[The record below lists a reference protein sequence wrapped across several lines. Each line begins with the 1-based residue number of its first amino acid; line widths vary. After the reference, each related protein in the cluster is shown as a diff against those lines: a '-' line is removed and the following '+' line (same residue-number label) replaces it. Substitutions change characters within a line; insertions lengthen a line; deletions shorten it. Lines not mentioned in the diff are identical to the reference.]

1 MTLYEL
7 TGQFLELLEMAEY
20 EEISTDA
27 LNDTMEAVGLE
38 FEEKAEN
45 YAKVIKQL
53 EMEADGYKAEA
64 KRLTKK
70 KKVVEANIDRIKKNL
85 EKSMLATGK
94 TKFKTALFSFGIQK
108 NSPSIDLLDEENV
121 PADFRTTQPDKIDKK
136 AILDFL
142 KETNEPVEWATMK
155 QTESLRIR

>member
-121 PADFRTTQPDKIDKK
+121 PADFRTPQPDKIDKK

>member
-7 TGQFLELLEMAEY
+7 TGQFLELLEMAED
-20 EEISTDA
+20 EELSADA

-53 EMEADGYKAEA
+53 QLEADGYKAEA
-64 KRLTKK
+64 ERLTEK

-85 EKSMLATGK
+85 EKAMLATGK

-121 PADFRTTQPDKIDKK
+121 PADFRTPQPDKIDKK

-142 KETNEPVEWATMK
+142 KETNEHVEWATMK

>member
-7 TGQFLELLEMAEY
+7 TGQFLELLEMAED

-27 LNDTMEAVGLE
+27 LKDTMEAVGIE

-53 EMEADGYKAEA
+53 EMEADGYKAEV
-64 KRLTKK
+64 KRMTKK
-70 KKVVEANIDRIKKNL
+70 MKVVEANIDRIKKNL

-94 TKFKTALFSFGIQK
+94 TKFKTALFSFWIQK

-121 PADFRTTQPDKIDKK
+121 PADFRTPQPDKIDKE

>member
-7 TGQFLELLEMAEY
+7 TGQCLEVREMAGY

-121 PADFRTTQPDKIDKK
+121 PADFRTPQPDKIDKK

>member
-7 TGQFLELLEMAEY
+7 TGQFLELLEMAED
-20 EEISTDA
+20 EDISSDA
-27 LNDTMEAVGLE
+27 LKDTMEAVGIE

-53 EMEADGYKAEA
+53 QMEADGYKAEA
-64 KRLTKK
+64 DRLMEKK
-70 KKVVEANIDRIKKNL
+70 KIVEANIERIKKNL
-85 EKSMLATGK
+85 ERSMIATGK
-94 TKFKTALFSFGIQK
+94 KKFKTGLFSFGIQK
-108 NSPSIDLLDEENV
+108 NAPSIDLLDEEHV
-121 PADFRTTQPDKIDKK
+121 PEEYRIPQPDKIDKK

>member
-7 TGQFLELLEMAEY
+7 TGQFLELLEMAED
-20 EEISTDA
+20 EEISSDA
-27 LNDTMEAVGLE
+27 LNDTMEAVEIE

-53 EMEADGYKAEA
+53 QMEADGYKAEA
-64 KRLTKK
+64 DRLTEKK
-70 KKVVEANIDRIKKNL
+70 KIVEANIERIKKNL
-85 EKSMLATGK
+85 ERSIIATGK
-94 TKFKTALFSFGIQK
+94 KKFKTGLFSFGIQK
-108 NSPSIDLLDEENV
+108 NAPSIDFLDEEHV
-121 PADFRTTQPDKIDKK
+121 PAEYRIPQPDKIDKK

>member
-7 TGQFLELLEMAEY
+7 TGQFLELLEIAEY

-121 PADFRTTQPDKIDKK
+121 PADFRTPQPDKIDKK

>member
-7 TGQFLELLEMAEY
+7 TGQFLELLEMAED
-20 EEISTDA
+20 EEISSDA
-27 LNDTMEAVGLE
+27 LNDTMEAVGIE

-53 EMEADGYKAEA
+53 EMEAYGYKAEA
-64 KRLTKK
+64 KRMTKK
-70 KKVVEANIDRIKKNL
+70 MKVVEANIDRIKKNL

-94 TKFKTALFSFGIQK
+94 TKFKTALFSFCIQK

-121 PADFRTTQPDKIDKK
+121 PADFRTPQPDKIDKK
-136 AILDFL
+136 AILAFL

>member
-7 TGQFLELLEMAEY
+7 TGQFLELLEMAED

-27 LNDTMEAVGLE
+27 LKDTMEAVGIE

-53 EMEADGYKAEA
+53 EMEAYGYKAEV
-64 KRLTKK
+64 KRMTKK
-70 KKVVEANIDRIKKNL
+70 MKVVEANIDRIKKNL

-121 PADFRTTQPDKIDKK
+121 PADFRTPQPDKIDKK

>member
-53 EMEADGYKAEA
+53 QMEADGYKAEA
-64 KRLTKK
+64 ERLTEK

-85 EKSMLATGK
+85 ERAMLTTGK

-108 NSPSIDLLDEENV
+108 NAPSIDFLDEENV
-121 PADFRTTQPDKIDKK
+121 PADYRIPQPDKIDKK
-136 AILDFL
+136 SILNYL
-142 KETNEPVEWATMK
+142 KENGPCDWATMK